1 MCILVQYRCQQTI
14 VLRSIQGRCTA
25 AHAVQCAATPSHKR
39 ALQHAKPAQPA
50 KLCARQVEAETD
62 ELLLLD
68 EDMLDVDPEQ
78 LPRRLL
84 SDFSI
89 YNAEACT
96 RAHACTLLQL
106 PAT

>member
-1 MCILVQYRCQQTI
+1 MP
-14 VLRSIQGRCTA
+14 SA
-25 AHAVQCAATPSHKR
+25 ARLCAA
-39 ALQHAKPAQPA
+39 QG
-50 KLCARQVEAETD
+50 EAETD

-89 YNAEACT
+89 YNAEACPRT
-96 RAHACTLLQL
+96 SAPTALHL
-106 PAT
+106 PAGWAAGPCCDTHCLLPAVHCMRDQLRSQA